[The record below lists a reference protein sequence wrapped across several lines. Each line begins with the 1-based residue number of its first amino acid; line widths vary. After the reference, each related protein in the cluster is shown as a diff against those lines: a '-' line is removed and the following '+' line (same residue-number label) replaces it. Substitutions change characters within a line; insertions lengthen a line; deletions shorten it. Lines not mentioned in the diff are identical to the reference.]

1 MLTVKLF
8 KLSVLTKNTIFS
20 FQNKKPKQLHSN
32 LKLESLKNI
41 SLREIKFKITFLTI
55 FLLLLYG
62 VLLNPLYKSKIQ
74 PFKTVQTISNQLKS
88 KLCFTRVV

>member
-20 FQNKKPKQLHSN
+20 FQNKKHKQLHSN

-41 SLREIKFKITFLTI
+41 SFREIKFKITFLTI

-74 PFKTVQTISNQLKS
+74 PSKTVQTISNQLKS